1 MRKGVDSGLP
11 KCYTISTKREEGK
24 TMRKVEMI
32 NRMILLGCISESDRD
47 HFMLLTIE
55 TVTKIYI
62 KVVPL
67 KLEFLKKF

>member
-1 MRKGVDSGLP
+1 
-11 KCYTISTKREEGK
+11 
-24 TMRKVEMI
+24 MRKVEMI